1 MRRPSWLSLNLALLL
16 CASPCAAQQIASGKE
31 RTVLQDKVARAEAAA
46 AQDSISGGDQEAL
59 RAEATALRTRLRD
72 GDFRPG
78 DRITISVAGE
88 PTLSN
93 TFVVG
98 EGKVLDIPTLE
109 PICLQ
114 GVLRSELRD
123 VVFREVSRYIKRP
136 EIQVSTPINVGVLGA
151 VGRPGFYSV
160 APDSPLADAL
170 MAAGGVTPNSDI
182 GHSRIVRGTSVFA
195 GPDQFRHL
203 LAKNST
209 LQDIGLQSGDEV
221 ILAEQ
226 THHWQALLPSALG
239 VISAIGTTLILFR
252 HR

>member
-1 MRRPSWLSLNLALLL
+1 MHRLAWLPLSFAFLL
-16 CASPCAAQQIASGKE
+16 CAEPCSAQDTASTE
-31 RTVLQDKVARAEAAA
+31 RVALENRAARADLLARQDSVSKESRAALRSEAAA
-46 AQDSISGGDQEAL
+46 L
-59 RAEATALRTRLRD
+59 RARLRE

-78 DRITISVAGE
+78 DRVTISVAGE
-88 PTLSN
+88 PSMSN
-93 TFVVG
+93 TFIVG
-98 EGKVLDIPTLE
+98 DGKLLTIPTLE

-123 VVFREVSRYIKRP
+123 LVFREVSRYIRRP
-136 EIQVSTPINVGVLGA
+136 EIQVSTPINIGVLGA
-151 VGRPGFYSV
+151 VGRPGFYAV

-182 GHSRIVRGTSVFA
+182 SHSRIVRGTAVFA

-209 LQDIGLQSGDEV
+209 LQDIGVQSGDELV
-221 ILAEQ
+221 LAEQ
-226 THHWQALLPSALG
+226 THHWQTFLPSALG
-239 VISAIGTTLILFR
+239 VVSAIGTTLILFR